1 MEILGNGPQ
10 IGTLAAKFEL
20 AHHNDPVRNPLFPF
34 DAFASYTQ
42 GYIGYHLQN
51 AIGCVLKEKKVNR
64 NVVSIIT
71 QVEVDRLDTAFK
83 NPTKPIGAFFSKQE
97 ADKLHRLYNYTMRED
112 SGRGF
117 RRVIASPEPYGI
129 IEKDVILD
137 LYSKG
142 TIVISCG
149 GGGIPVV
156 RDSDGKYRG
165 SS

>member
-1 MEILGNGPQ
+1 M
-10 IGTLAAKFEL
+10 
-20 AHHNDPVRNPLFPF
+20 
-34 DAFASYTQ
+34 
-42 GYIGYHLQN
+42 
-51 AIGCVLKEKKVNR
+51 
-64 NVVSIIT
+64 SIIT
-71 QVEVDRLDTAFK
+71 QVEVDRLDPAFK
-83 NPTKPIGAFFSKQE
+83 SPTKPIGAFFSKQE
-97 ADKLHRLYNYTMRED
+97 AEKLHRLYNYTMKED

-117 RRVIASPEPYGI
+117 RRVIASPAPYGI

-165 SS
+165 RSHLRYFM